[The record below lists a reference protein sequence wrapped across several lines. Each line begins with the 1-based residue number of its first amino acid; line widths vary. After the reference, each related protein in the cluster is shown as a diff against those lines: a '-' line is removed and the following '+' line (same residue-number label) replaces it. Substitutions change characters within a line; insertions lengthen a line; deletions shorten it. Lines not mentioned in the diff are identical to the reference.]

1 MFLLIYQKVKKIII
15 ILIFKSNAIK
25 GNIQNLQDNRFDGEN
40 GRFIQCV
47 SEQTLVALWYHK
59 TKNHAAIVEVHN
71 GFTSLFGAQDK
82 IHRSSRGQAP
92 PGQWACAYTMS
103 GRLGGDKARF
113 EYY

>member
-1 MFLLIYQKVKKIII
+1 MSSSFQAPIDAQARDLLLQAG
-15 ILIFKSNAIK
+15 FG

-47 SEQTLVALWYHK
+47 SDQTLVALCYHK